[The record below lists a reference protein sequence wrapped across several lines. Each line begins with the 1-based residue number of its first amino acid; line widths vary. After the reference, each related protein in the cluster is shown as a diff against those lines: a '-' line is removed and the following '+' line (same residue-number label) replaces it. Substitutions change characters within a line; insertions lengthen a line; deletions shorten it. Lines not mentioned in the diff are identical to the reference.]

1 VKVTDKKEED
11 RQAIL
16 TIEVEA
22 TELEQSME
30 SAYRRLVKKVDI
42 PGFRVG
48 KATREVL
55 ERHVGRDK
63 LTEEALNDLLPRVT
77 QEAIIQQEIT
87 AFARPTV
94 EVTQNEPLVF
104 TATVPL
110 PPIVELGD
118 YKSIRLKPQPVKVKA
133 SEVNA
138 ILEQLRHQKATYEP
152 MERAVKLNDLV
163 VFDIEASVDGKAFM
177 GQKGA
182 QYPVQADAN
191 YPAPGFSQE
200 LVGLKR
206 DQDKEFKLTFP
217 DGYGRKELAGKEA
230 LYKVKILEVKEE
242 KLPPLDDEFATGMNP
257 EFKTLADLKGRV
269 SASLMER
276 AETAAM
282 QEFEDALIKE
292 ATKMSQVAY
301 PSVLVD
307 IEVERMINQQLK
319 RLQYA
324 SRSPEEFQDRI
335 SKTPVDTLRKEYRT
349 GAEERVNW
357 SLVLG
362 QIALAQKIGVIDKE
376 IDEHIEKLV
385 KGAEDEAEGKQ
396 KLNTEESREQVRQV
410 LLTAKI
416 MDHLKEV
423 AGGPAKKTKKKQKET
438 K

>member
-11 RQAIL
+11 RQAVL

-22 TELEQSME
+22 AELEQSME

-42 PGFRVG
+42 PGFRAG

-206 DQDKEFKLTFP
+206 DEDKEFKLTLP

>member
-206 DQDKEFKLTFP
+206 DEDKEFKLTFP

-324 SRSPEEFQDRI
+324 SRSPEEFQDRL